1 MTPEQILNIAP
12 KVLMQ
17 AQRDFYFSEGYLCL

>member
-1 MTPEQILNIAP
+1 MTHEQILNIAP
-12 KVLMQ
+12 NVLMQ

>member
-1 MTPEQILNIAP
+1 MTPSRSLKIAP
-12 KVLMQ
+12 KAIMQ